1 MIQISGVRFRYPDG
15 DFELSL
21 RELRVGRGERV
32 AIVGPSGSGKT
43 TLLHLAAGIVAPE
56 RGSVVTDGVEVGRL
70 DDARRRSFR
79 VRHIGYVFQAFEL
92 LDYLDVLDNVLLP
105 FRINPVLS
113 LDAAVIRRAREL
125 AERLGIAD
133 KLARRPDQLSQGEQQ
148 RAAVCRALVT
158 RPGLILADEPTGNLD
173 VANKHRVIE
182 ILNEQAREQGAS
194 LVTVTHD
201 VDLLDHF
208 ERVIDLSGLIE

>member
-15 DFELSL
+15 DFELSV

-113 LDAAVIRRAREL
+113 LDAAAIRRAREL

-201 VDLLDHF
+201 VELLDHF
-208 ERVIDLSGLIE
+208 ERVVDLSGLIE

>member
-15 DFELSL
+15 DFELSV